1 MLARW
6 SPWVIGAALS
16 LQLLWVDF
24 THSAGGKLEDKAFWG
39 RDFVNLWTGGHLLR
53 EGRADAIYDV
63 AAYREYL
70 AGLFGPMGGHNYSYP
85 PVTFPIAQLFSLL
98 PYWLALIL
106 WLGATG
112 ALFVWAAR
120 RWWPSGWAPLWLAVL
135 TPAALMNVWAGH
147 YGFLVGALFLLGW
160 QRLDERPWQAGL
172 LFGLMLVK
180 PHLALL
186 VPLVLLVRGRW
197 TALLSGGLTV
207 LVLVAATSLN
217 YGWDVW
223 PQFLFGAGTVQAGLI
238 DAGTSFYGYMS
249 TSLATG
255 LLRLS
260 DNPALAFG
268 AQMLLGTAAVAM
280 VVAAA
285 RGKLPTADLALMAAT
300 ATFLVLPYAFNYDLT
315 VVMIAAVRLWADPAA
330 TRAERA
336 LAVTGFLSPQ
346 IGMLLAPLG
355 IPAMPLMLAA
365 LFAGQFSRALRS
377 RAAGPAERA
386 VAASM
391 RST

>member
-106 WLGATG
+106 WLGSTG

-135 TPAALMNVWAGH
+135 TPAALMNIWAGH
-147 YGFLVGALFLLGW
+147 YGFLVGALVLLGW
-160 QRLDERPWQAGL
+160 ERLERRPWQAGVF
-172 LFGLMLVK
+172 FGLMLVK
-180 PHLALL
+180 PHLAVL

-207 LVLVAATSLN
+207 LVLVAATSAI

-285 RGKLPTADLALMAAT
+285 RGKLPTADLAMMVAT